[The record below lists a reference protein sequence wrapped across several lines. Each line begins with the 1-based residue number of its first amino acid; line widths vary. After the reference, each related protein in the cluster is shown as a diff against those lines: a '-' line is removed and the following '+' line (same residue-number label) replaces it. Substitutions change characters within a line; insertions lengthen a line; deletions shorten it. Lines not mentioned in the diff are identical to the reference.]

1 MPCNNAQTHQF
12 QMEIA
17 GRFPLL
23 RGEEFGLVDLEQR
36 GRGVGALK
44 IAAEADELPALTVDH
59 AGIGGAF
66 EEVDAVDDRGELV
79 ADVGSKVRLRVRQV
93 HLVVK
98 TVEALPHLRGD
109 FFAHLAGVFAG
120 SIEAINDRGWAEIV
134 VDQLLRH
141 FLDATV
147 PLHLHRLA
155 ECGHHALPSHLHVGA
170 AGIEHQ
176 AHGHVEQAHRILR
189 SLQVAAHPVE
199 AVGNAR

>member
-79 ADVGSKVRLRVRQV
+79 ANVG
-93 HLVVK
+93 
-98 TVEALPHLRGD
+98 
-109 FFAHLAGVFAG
+109 
-120 SIEAINDRGWAEIV
+120 
-134 VDQLLRH
+134 
-141 FLDATV
+141 
-147 PLHLHRLA
+147 
-155 ECGHHALPSHLHVGA
+155 
-170 AGIEHQ
+170 
-176 AHGHVEQAHRILR
+176 
-189 SLQVAAHPVE
+189 
-199 AVGNAR
+199 